1 MTLVLEDLEED
12 QIPNTVDI
20 ENPKESNKDE
30 YPGANGDESNGD
42 MTLLPSKPTP
52 PETSSPQPMN
62 EELNIGMMN
71 YVKHIFDEQGTQLKE
86 LNESINTCFDR
97 HNKFLQ
103 KQDNELQEAIDNLNK
118 HSSGLSKT
126 FKESFIKKLRQD
138 IVEEL
143 NSFLQSEL
151 ESSIKAAHQSMKETM
166 EVGHKNY
173 QLLIKLMDQNY
184 KTLFN
189 QYKHPFKTV
198 RLFFWF
204 YIINLFNNQF
214 ITSNISYCETFKL
227 DTIKAYE

>member
-1 MTLVLEDLEED
+1 MTLVLEDLEEG
-12 QIPNTVDI
+12 QIPSTVDI
-20 ENPKESNKDE
+20 ENPQESNEDE
-30 YPGANGDESNGD
+30 YPGDNGDESNGD
-42 MTLLPSKPTP
+42 MTLLPSKPAP

-62 EELNIGMMN
+62 EALNIGMMN
-71 YVKHIFDEQGTQLKE
+71 YVKHIFDEQGNQLKE
-86 LNESINTCFDR
+86 LNESINTCFDK
-97 HNKFLQ
+97 HNTFLQ
-103 KQDNELQEAIDNLNK
+103 KQDIELQEAIDNLNK

-173 QLLIKLMDQNY
+173 QMLIKLMDQNY

-204 YIINLFNNQF
+204 YIISSVINSILAIFL
-214 ITSNISYCETFKL
+214 IVKL
-227 DTIKAYE
+227 LN

>member
-1 MTLVLEDLEED
+1 MTLVLEDLEEG
-12 QIPNTVDI
+12 QIPGTVDI
-20 ENPKESNKDE
+20 ENPQESNKDE
-30 YPGANGDESNGD
+30 HPGANGDESNGD

-52 PETSSPQPMN
+52 PETLSPQPMN

-86 LNESINTCFDR
+86 LNESINTCFDK
-97 HNKFLQ
+97 HNTFLQ
-103 KQDNELQEAIDNLNK
+103 KQDIELQEAIDNLNK

-173 QLLIKLMDQNY
+173 QMLIKLMDQNY

-204 YIINLFNNQF
+204 YIISSVINSILAIFL
-214 ITSNISYCETFKL
+214 IVKL
-227 DTIKAYE
+227 LN

>member
-1 MTLVLEDLEED
+1 MTLVLEDLEEG
-12 QIPNTVDI
+12 QIPSTVDI
-20 ENPKESNKDE
+20 ENPQESNEDE
-30 YPGANGDESNGD
+30 YPGDNGDESNGD

-86 LNESINTCFDR
+86 LNESINTCFDK
-97 HNKFLQ
+97 HNTFLQ
-103 KQDNELQEAIDNLNK
+103 KQDIELQEAIDNLTK

-173 QLLIKLMDQNY
+173 QMLIKLMDQNY

-204 YIINLFNNQF
+204 YIISSIINSLLAIFL
-214 ITSNISYCETFKL
+214 IVKL
-227 DTIKAYE
+227 LN

>member
-1 MTLVLEDLEED
+1 MTLVVEEPLPDTDLD
-12 QIPNTVDI
+12 QDTQ
-20 ENPKESNKDE
+20 PKDNET
-30 YPGANGDESNGD
+30 PGTTDDESVGD
-42 MTLLPSKPTP
+42 MTLRPSKSTP
-52 PETSSPQPMN
+52 PEVSLPELPETMN

-103 KQDNELQEAIDNLNK
+103 KQDNELQETIDNLNK

-151 ESSIKAAHQSMKETM
+151 EASIKAAHQSMKETM

-173 QLLIKLMDQNY
+173 QMLIKLMDQNY

-204 YIINLFNNQF
+204 YIISSVINSILAIFL
-214 ITSNISYCETFKL
+214 IVKL
-227 DTIKAYE
+227 LN

>member
-1 MTLVLEDLEED
+1 MTLVLEDLEEG
-12 QIPNTVDI
+12 QIPSTVDI
-20 ENPKESNKDE
+20 ESPKESNKDE
-30 YPGANGDESNGD
+30 HPGTNSDESNGD

-52 PETSSPQPMN
+52 PETSSPQLMN
-62 EELNIGMMN
+62 EDLNIGMMN
-71 YVKHIFDEQGTQLKE
+71 YVKHIFDEQGNQLKE
-86 LNESINTCFDR
+86 LNESINTCFDK

-151 ESSIKAAHQSMKETM
+151 ESSIKTAHQSMKETM
-166 EVGHKNY
+166 EVGHKSY
-173 QLLIKLMDQNY
+173 QMLIKLMDQNY

-204 YIINLFNNQF
+204 YIISSIINSMLAIFL
-214 ITSNISYCETFKL
+214 IMKL
-227 DTIKAYE
+227 LN

>member
-1 MTLVLEDLEED
+1 MPLVVEEPLPDYDLE
-12 QIPNTVDI
+12 Q
-20 ENPKESNKDE
+20 DE
-30 YPGANGDESNGD
+30 EQQYEAPEGSGDESSGD
-42 MTLLPSKPTP
+42 MTLSPSKPTP
-52 PETSSPQPMN
+52 PEVSTPQPMN
-62 EELNIGMMN
+62 EDLNIGMMN
-71 YVKHIFDEQGTQLKE
+71 YVKNIFDEQGAQLKE

-97 HNKFLQ
+97 HNTFLQ
-103 KQDNELQEAIDNLNK
+103 RQDIELQEAIDSLNK

-173 QLLIKLMDQNY
+173 QMLIKLMDQNY

-189 QYKHPFKTV
+189 QYKQPFKTV

-204 YIINLFNNQF
+204 YIISSVINSILAIFL
-214 ITSNISYCETFKL
+214 IVKL
-227 DTIKAYE
+227 LN

>member
-1 MTLVLEDLEED
+1 MPLVVEEPLPD
-12 QIPNTVDI
+12 YDI
-20 ENPKESNKDE
+20 EQEEQQYEAPE
-30 YPGANGDESNGD
+30 GAIDTSGD
-42 MTLLPSKPTP
+42 MTLRPSKPTP
-52 PETSSPQPMN
+52 PEVSTPQPMN
-62 EELNIGMMN
+62 EDLNIGMMN
-71 YVKHIFDEQGTQLKE
+71 YVKNIFDEQGAQLKE
-86 LNESINTCFDR
+86 LNESINTCFDK
-97 HNKFLQ
+97 HNTFLQ
-103 KQDNELQEAIDNLNK
+103 KQDIELQEAIDNLNN

-173 QLLIKLMDQNY
+173 QMLIKLMDQNY

-189 QYKHPFKTV
+189 QYKQPFKTV

-204 YIINLFNNQF
+204 YIISSVINSILSIFL
-214 ITSNISYCETFKL
+214 ILKL
-227 DTIKAYE
+227 LN

>member
-1 MTLVLEDLEED
+1 MPLVVEEALPDYDLEQEE
-12 QIPNTVDI
+12 QQYEAP
-20 ENPKESNKDE
+20 EGS
-30 YPGANGDESNGD
+30 GDESSGD
-42 MTLLPSKPTP
+42 MTLRSSKPTP
-52 PETSSPQPMN
+52 PEVSTPQPMN
-62 EELNIGMMN
+62 EDLNIGMMN
-71 YVKHIFDEQGTQLKE
+71 YVKNIFDEQGAQLKE

-97 HNKFLQ
+97 HNAFLQ

-118 HSSGLSKT
+118 HSNGLSKT

-204 YIINLFNNQF
+204 YIISSVINSILAIFL
-214 ITSNISYCETFKL
+214 IVKL
-227 DTIKAYE
+227 LN

>member
-1 MTLVLEDLEED
+1 MTLVVEEPLPDTDLD
-12 QIPNTVDI
+12 QGTQ
-20 ENPKESNKDE
+20 PKDDE
-30 YPGANGDESNGD
+30 TPGTTDDESSGD
-42 MTLLPSKPTP
+42 MTFRPSKPTP

-71 YVKHIFDEQGTQLKE
+71 YVKHIFDEQGNQLKE

-97 HNKFLQ
+97 HNAFLQ

-198 RLFFWF
+198 RLYFYF
-204 YIINLFNNQF
+204 YIISSIINSILAIFL
-214 ITSNISYCETFKL
+214 IVKL
-227 DTIKAYE
+227 LN

>member
-1 MTLVLEDLEED
+1 MPLVVEEPLPDYDLE
-12 QIPNTVDI
+12 Q
-20 ENPKESNKDE
+20 DE
-30 YPGANGDESNGD
+30 EQQYEAPEGSGDESSGD
-42 MTLLPSKPTP
+42 MTLSPSKPTP
-52 PETSSPQPMN
+52 PEVSTPQPMN
-62 EELNIGMMN
+62 EDLNIGMMN
-71 YVKHIFDEQGTQLKE
+71 YVKNIFDEQGAQLKE

-97 HNKFLQ
+97 HNTFLQ
-103 KQDNELQEAIDNLNK
+103 RQDIQLQEAIDSLNK

-173 QLLIKLMDQNY
+173 QMLIKLMDQNY

-189 QYKHPFKTV
+189 QYKQPFKTV

-204 YIINLFNNQF
+204 YIISSVINSILAIFL
-214 ITSNISYCETFKL
+214 IVKL
-227 DTIKAYE
+227 LN

>member
-1 MTLVLEDLEED
+1 MTLVLEDLEEG
-12 QIPNTVDI
+12 QIPSTVDL
-20 ENPKESNKDE
+20 ENPKESDKDE
-30 YPGANGDESNGD
+30 HPGANVDESNGD

-52 PETSSPQPMN
+52 PETSSPQSMN

-71 YVKHIFDEQGTQLKE
+71 YVKHIFDEQGNQLKE
-86 LNESINTCFDR
+86 LNESINSCFDR
-97 HNKFLQ
+97 HNAFLQ
-103 KQDNELQEAIDNLNK
+103 KQDDELQDAIDKLNK

-126 FKESFIKKLRQD
+126 FKEAFIKKLRQD

-173 QLLIKLMDQNY
+173 QMLIKLMDQNY

-189 QYKHPFKTV
+189 QYKQPFKTV

-204 YIINLFNNQF
+204 YIISSIINALLAIFL
-214 ITSNISYCETFKL
+214 IVKL
-227 DTIKAYE
+227 LN

>member
-1 MTLVLEDLEED
+1 MTLVLEDLEEG
-12 QIPNTVDI
+12 QIPSTVDI
-20 ENPKESNKDE
+20 ENPKESNKDK
-30 YPGANGDESNGD
+30 YPGVNGDESSGD
-42 MTLLPSKPTP
+42 MTLRPSKPTP
-52 PETSSPQPMN
+52 PEVSTPQPMK
-62 EELNIGMMN
+62 EDLNIGMMN
-71 YVKHIFDEQGTQLKE
+71 YVKNIFDEQGAQLKE

-97 HNKFLQ
+97 HNAFLQ
-103 KQDNELQEAIDNLNK
+103 KQDNELQETIDNLNK

-173 QLLIKLMDQNY
+173 QMLIKLMDQNY

-189 QYKHPFKTV
+189 QYKQPFKTV

-204 YIINLFNNQF
+204 YIISSVINSILAIFL
-214 ITSNISYCETFKL
+214 IVKL
-227 DTIKAYE
+227 LN

>member
-1 MTLVLEDLEED
+1 MTLVLEDLEEG
-12 QIPNTVDI
+12 QIPSTVDI
-20 ENPKESNKDE
+20 ENPKKSNKDE
-30 YPGANGDESNGD
+30 HLGANGDESNGD
-42 MTLLPSKPTP
+42 MTLLPSNPTP
-52 PETSSPQPMN
+52 PETSSPQSMN

-71 YVKHIFDEQGTQLKE
+71 YVKHIFDEQGNQLKE
-86 LNESINTCFDR
+86 LNESINSCFNR
-97 HNKFLQ
+97 HNAFLQ
-103 KQDNELQEAIDNLNK
+103 KQDDELQEAIDNLNK

-173 QLLIKLMDQNY
+173 QMLIKLMDQNY

-204 YIINLFNNQF
+204 YIISSVINSILAIFL
-214 ITSNISYCETFKL
+214 IVKL
-227 DTIKAYE
+227 LN

>member
-1 MTLVLEDLEED
+1 MPLVVEEPLPD
-12 QIPNTVDI
+12 YDI
-20 ENPKESNKDE
+20 EQEEQQYKAPE
-30 YPGANGDESNGD
+30 GAIDTSGD
-42 MTLLPSKPTP
+42 MTLRPSKPTP
-52 PETSSPQPMN
+52 PEVSTPQPMN
-62 EELNIGMMN
+62 EDLNIGMMN
-71 YVKHIFDEQGTQLKE
+71 YVKNIFDEQGAQLKE
-86 LNESINTCFDR
+86 LNESINTCFDK
-97 HNKFLQ
+97 HNTFLQ
-103 KQDNELQEAIDNLNK
+103 KQDIELQEAIDNLNN

-151 ESSIKAAHQSMKETM
+151 ESSIKVAHQSMKETM

-204 YIINLFNNQF
+204 YIISSVINSILAIFL
-214 ITSNISYCETFKL
+214 IVKL
-227 DTIKAYE
+227 LN

>member
-1 MTLVLEDLEED
+1 MTLVVEEPLPDTDLD
-12 QIPNTVDI
+12 QGTQ
-20 ENPKESNKDE
+20 PKDDE
-30 YPGANGDESNGD
+30 TPGTTDDESSGD
-42 MTLLPSKPTP
+42 MTLRPSKPTP

-71 YVKHIFDEQGTQLKE
+71 YVKHIFDEQGNQLKE
-86 LNESINTCFDR
+86 LNEFINTCFDR
-97 HNKFLQ
+97 HNAFLQ

-204 YIINLFNNQF
+204 YIISSVINSILAIFL
-214 ITSNISYCETFKL
+214 IVKL
-227 DTIKAYE
+227 LN

>member
-1 MTLVLEDLEED
+1 MPLVVEEPLPDYDLE
-12 QIPNTVDI
+12 Q
-20 ENPKESNKDE
+20 DE
-30 YPGANGDESNGD
+30 QDEEQPYEAPEGSGDESSGD
-42 MTLLPSKPTP
+42 MPLRPSKPTP
-52 PETSSPQPMN
+52 PEVSTPQPMK
-62 EELNIGMMN
+62 EDLNIGMMN
-71 YVKHIFDEQGTQLKE
+71 YVKNIFDEQGAQLKE

-97 HNKFLQ
+97 HNAFLQ

-173 QLLIKLMDQNY
+173 QILIKLMDQNY

-189 QYKHPFKTV
+189 QYKQPFKTV

-204 YIINLFNNQF
+204 YIISSVINSILAIFL
-214 ITSNISYCETFKL
+214 IVKL
-227 DTIKAYE
+227 LN

>member
-1 MTLVLEDLEED
+1 MTLVLEDLEEG
-12 QIPNTVDI
+12 QIPSTVDLK
-20 ENPKESNKDE
+20 NPKKSNKDE
-30 YPGANGDESNGD
+30 HPGANGDGSNGD
-42 MTLLPSKPTP
+42 MTLRPSKPTP
-52 PETSSPQPMN
+52 PEVSTPQPMN
-62 EELNIGMMN
+62 EDLNIGMMN
-71 YVKHIFDEQGTQLKE
+71 YVKNIFDEQGAQLKE

-97 HNKFLQ
+97 HNAFLQ
-103 KQDNELQEAIDNLNK
+103 KQDNELQETIDNLNK

-173 QLLIKLMDQNY
+173 QMLIKLMDQNY

-189 QYKHPFKTV
+189 QYKQPFKTV

-204 YIINLFNNQF
+204 YIISSVINSILAIFL
-214 ITSNISYCETFKL
+214 IVKL
-227 DTIKAYE
+227 LN

>member
-1 MTLVLEDLEED
+1 MPLVVEEPLPDYDLEQDEE
-12 QIPNTVDI
+12 QPY
-20 ENPKESNKDE
+20 EAPEGSGES
-30 YPGANGDESNGD
+30 SGD
-42 MTLLPSKPTP
+42 MTLRPSKPTP
-52 PETSSPQPMN
+52 PEVSTPQSMN
-62 EELNIGMMN
+62 DDLKIGMMH
-71 YVKHIFDEQGTQLKE
+71 YVKNIFDEQGAQLKE

-97 HNKFLQ
+97 HNAFLQ
-103 KQDNELQEAIDNLNK
+103 KQDNELQETIDNLNK

-173 QLLIKLMDQNY
+173 QMLIKLMDQNY

-189 QYKHPFKTV
+189 QYKQPFKTV

-204 YIINLFNNQF
+204 YIISSVINSILVIFL
-214 ITSNISYCETFKL
+214 IVKL
-227 DTIKAYE
+227 LN

>member
-1 MTLVLEDLEED
+1 MTLVLEDLEEG
-12 QIPNTVDI
+12 QIPGTVNL

-30 YPGANGDESNGD
+30 HPGANGDESNGD
-42 MTLLPSKPTP
+42 MTLRPSKPTS
-52 PETSSPQPMN
+52 PEVSTPQSMN
-62 EELNIGMMN
+62 EDFNIGMMN
-71 YVKHIFDEQGTQLKE
+71 YVKHIFDEQGAQLKE

-97 HNKFLQ
+97 HNAFLQ

-173 QLLIKLMDQNY
+173 QMLIKLMDQNY

-189 QYKHPFKTV
+189 QYKQPFKTV

-204 YIINLFNNQF
+204 YIISSVINSILAIFL
-214 ITSNISYCETFKL
+214 IVKL
-227 DTIKAYE
+227 LN

>member
-1 MTLVLEDLEED
+1 MTLVLEDLEEG
-12 QIPNTVDI
+12 QIPGTVNL

-30 YPGANGDESNGD
+30 HPGANGDESNGD
-42 MTLLPSKPTP
+42 MTLRPSKPTS
-52 PETSSPQPMN
+52 PEVSTPQSMN
-62 EELNIGMMN
+62 EDLNIGMMN
-71 YVKHIFDEQGTQLKE
+71 YVKHIFDEQGAQLKE

-97 HNKFLQ
+97 HNAFLQ
-103 KQDNELQEAIDNLNK
+103 KQDNELQEAIDNLNT

-126 FKESFIKKLRQD
+126 FKESFIQKLRQD

-173 QLLIKLMDQNY
+173 QMLIKLMDQNY

-189 QYKHPFKTV
+189 QYKQPFKTV

-204 YIINLFNNQF
+204 YIISSVINSILAIFL
-214 ITSNISYCETFKL
+214 IVKL
-227 DTIKAYE
+227 LN

>member
-1 MTLVLEDLEED
+1 MPLVVEEPLPDYDLEQEE
-12 QIPNTVDI
+12 Q
-20 ENPKESNKDE
+20 DE
-30 YPGANGDESNGD
+30 EQQYEAPEGSGDESSDD
-42 MTLLPSKPTP
+42 MTLNPSKPTP
-52 PETSSPQPMN
+52 SEVSTPQPMK
-62 EELNIGMMN
+62 EDLNIGMMN
-71 YVKHIFDEQGTQLKE
+71 YVKNIFDEQGAQLKE
-86 LNESINTCFDR
+86 LNESINTCFDK

-103 KQDNELQEAIDNLNK
+103 QQDIELQDAIDKLNK

-173 QLLIKLMDQNY
+173 QMLIKLMDQNY

-204 YIINLFNNQF
+204 YIISSIINSLLAIFL
-214 ITSNISYCETFKL
+214 IVKL
-227 DTIKAYE
+227 LN

>member
-1 MTLVLEDLEED
+1 MTLVVEEPLPDTDLD
-12 QIPNTVDI
+12 QGTQ
-20 ENPKESNKDE
+20 PKDDE
-30 YPGANGDESNGD
+30 TPGTTDDESSGD
-42 MTLLPSKPTP
+42 MTLRPSKPTS

-71 YVKHIFDEQGTQLKE
+71 YVKHIFDEQGNQLKE

-97 HNKFLQ
+97 HNAFLQ

-204 YIINLFNNQF
+204 YIISSVINSILAIFL
-214 ITSNISYCETFKL
+214 IVKL
-227 DTIKAYE
+227 LN

>member
-1 MTLVLEDLEED
+1 MTLVVEEPLPDTDLD
-12 QIPNTVDI
+12 QDTQ
-20 ENPKESNKDE
+20 PKDDE
-30 YPGANGDESNGD
+30 TPGITGDESSGD
-42 MTLLPSKPTP
+42 MTLRPSKPTP
-52 PETSSPQPMN
+52 SEPEISSPQPMN
-62 EELNIGMMN
+62 EEL
-71 YVKHIFDEQGTQLKE
+71 IFYEQVTQLKE
-86 LNESINTCFDR
+86 LNESINTCFDK
-97 HNKFLQ
+97 HNTFLQ
-103 KQDNELQEAIDNLNK
+103 KQDIELQEAIDNLNK

-173 QLLIKLMDQNY
+173 QMLIKLMDQNY

-204 YIINLFNNQF
+204 YIISSVINSILAIFL
-214 ITSNISYCETFKL
+214 IVKL
-227 DTIKAYE
+227 LNFTHL

>member
-1 MTLVLEDLEED
+1 MTLVVEEPLPDTDLD
-12 QIPNTVDI
+12 QGTQ
-20 ENPKESNKDE
+20 PKDDE
-30 YPGANGDESNGD
+30 TPGTTDDESSGD
-42 MTLLPSKPTP
+42 MTLHPSKPTP
-52 PETSSPQPMN
+52 SEVSLPQTIN
-62 EELNIGMMN
+62 EDLNIGMMN
-71 YVKHIFDEQGTQLKE
+71 YVKNIFDEQGNQLKE

-97 HNKFLQ
+97 HNAFLQ

-204 YIINLFNNQF
+204 YIISSVINSILAIFL
-214 ITSNISYCETFKL
+214 IVKL
-227 DTIKAYE
+227 LN

>member
-1 MTLVLEDLEED
+1 MPLVVEEPLPDYDLEQD
-12 QIPNTVDI
+12 
-20 ENPKESNKDE
+20 KEQQYEAPEGSN
-30 YPGANGDESNGD
+30 DESNGD
-42 MTLLPSKPTP
+42 MTLRPAKPTP
-52 PETSSPQPMN
+52 PEVSTPQPMN
-62 EELNIGMMN
+62 EDLNIGMMN
-71 YVKHIFDEQGTQLKE
+71 YVKNIFDEQGAQLKE

-97 HNKFLQ
+97 HNAFLQ
-103 KQDNELQEAIDNLNK
+103 KQDNELQEAIDKLNK

-173 QLLIKLMDQNY
+173 QMLIKLMDQNY

-204 YIINLFNNQF
+204 YIISSIINALLAIFL
-214 ITSNISYCETFKL
+214 IVKL
-227 DTIKAYE
+227 LN

>member
-1 MTLVLEDLEED
+1 MTLVVEEPLPDTDLD
-12 QIPNTVDI
+12 QGTQ
-20 ENPKESNKDE
+20 PKDDE
-30 YPGANGDESNGD
+30 TPGTTDDESSGD
-42 MTLLPSKPTP
+42 MTLRTSKPTP

-71 YVKHIFDEQGTQLKE
+71 YVKHIFDEQGNQLKE

-97 HNKFLQ
+97 HNAFLQ

-204 YIINLFNNQF
+204 YIISSVINSILAIFL
-214 ITSNISYCETFKL
+214 IVKL
-227 DTIKAYE
+227 LN

>member
-1 MTLVLEDLEED
+1 MTLVVEEPLPDTDLD
-12 QIPNTVDI
+12 QGTQ
-20 ENPKESNKDE
+20 PKDDE
-30 YPGANGDESNGD
+30 TPGTTDDESSGD
-42 MTLLPSKPTP
+42 MTLRPSKPTP

-71 YVKHIFDEQGTQLKE
+71 YVKHIFDEQGNQLKE

-97 HNKFLQ
+97 HNAFLQ

-166 EVGHKNY
+166 EVGH
-173 QLLIKLMDQNY
+173 NY

-189 QYKHPFKTV
+189 QYKQPFKTV
-198 RLFFWF
+198 RLYFYF
-204 YIINLFNNQF
+204 YIISSIINSILAIFL
-214 ITSNISYCETFKL
+214 IVKL
-227 DTIKAYE
+227 LN

>member
-12 QIPNTVDI
+12 QIPSTVDI
-20 ENPKESNKDE
+20 ENPKESNKAE
-30 YPGANGDESNGD
+30 YPGANGDKSNGD
-42 MTLLPSKPTP
+42 MTLLPSKPIP

-71 YVKHIFDEQGTQLKE
+71 YVKHIFDEQGNQLKE
-86 LNESINTCFDR
+86 LSKSINSCFDR
-97 HNKFLQ
+97 HNTFLH
-103 KQDNELQEAIDNLNK
+103 KQDIQLQEAIDNLNK

-138 IVEEL
+138 IIEEL

-173 QLLIKLMDQNY
+173 QILIKLMDQNY

-204 YIINLFNNQF
+204 YIISSIINSFLAIFL
-214 ITSNISYCETFKL
+214 IVKL
-227 DTIKAYE
+227 LN

>member
-1 MTLVLEDLEED
+1 MPLVVEEPLPDYDLEQD
-12 QIPNTVDI
+12 
-20 ENPKESNKDE
+20 KEQQYEAPEGSS
-30 YPGANGDESNGD
+30 DESNGD
-42 MTLLPSKPTP
+42 MTLRPAKPTP
-52 PETSSPQPMN
+52 PEVSTPQPMN
-62 EELNIGMMN
+62 EDLNIGMMN
-71 YVKHIFDEQGTQLKE
+71 YVKNIFDEQGAQLKE

-97 HNKFLQ
+97 HNAFLQ
-103 KQDNELQEAIDNLNK
+103 KQDNELQEAIDKLNK

-173 QLLIKLMDQNY
+173 QMLIKLMDQNY

-204 YIINLFNNQF
+204 YIISSIINALLAIFL
-214 ITSNISYCETFKL
+214 IVKL
-227 DTIKAYE
+227 LN

>member
-1 MTLVLEDLEED
+1 MPLVVEEPLPD
-12 QIPNTVDI
+12 YDI
-20 ENPKESNKDE
+20 EQEEQQYEAPE
-30 YPGANGDESNGD
+30 GAIDTSGD
-42 MTLLPSKPTP
+42 MTLRPSKPTP
-52 PETSSPQPMN
+52 PEVSTPQPVN
-62 EELNIGMMN
+62 EDFNIGMMN
-71 YVKHIFDEQGTQLKE
+71 YVKNIFDEQGAQLKE
-86 LNESINTCFDR
+86 LNESINTCFDK
-97 HNKFLQ
+97 HNTFLQ
-103 KQDNELQEAIDNLNK
+103 KQDIELQEAIDNLNN

-173 QLLIKLMDQNY
+173 QMLIKLMDQNY

-189 QYKHPFKTV
+189 QYKQPFKTV

-204 YIINLFNNQF
+204 YIISSVINSILSIFL
-214 ITSNISYCETFKL
+214 IVKL
-227 DTIKAYE
+227 LN

>member
-1 MTLVLEDLEED
+1 MTLVVEEPLPDTDLD
-12 QIPNTVDI
+12 QDTQ
-20 ENPKESNKDE
+20 PKDNET
-30 YPGANGDESNGD
+30 PGTTNDESNGD

-62 EELNIGMMN
+62 EDLNIGMMN

-138 IVEEL
+138 IVEKL

-204 YIINLFNNQF
+204 YIISSIINSLLAIFL
-214 ITSNISYCETFKL
+214 IVKL
-227 DTIKAYE
+227 LN

>member
-12 QIPNTVDI
+12 QIPSTVNI

-42 MTLLPSKPTP
+42 MTLLPFKPTP

-62 EELNIGMMN
+62 EDLNIGMMN

-138 IVEEL
+138 IIEEL

-204 YIINLFNNQF
+204 YIISSIINSFLAIFL
-214 ITSNISYCETFKL
+214 IVKL
-227 DTIKAYE
+227 LN

>member
-1 MTLVLEDLEED
+1 MTLR
-12 QIPNTVDI
+12 
-20 ENPKESNKDE
+20 
-30 YPGANGDESNGD
+30 
-42 MTLLPSKPTP
+42 PSKPTP

-71 YVKHIFDEQGTQLKE
+71 YVKHIFDEQGNQLKE

-97 HNKFLQ
+97 HNAFLQ

-173 QLLIKLMDQNY
+173 QILIKLMDQNY

-189 QYKHPFKTV
+189 QYKQPFKTV
-198 RLFFWF
+198 RLYFYF
-204 YIINLFNNQF
+204 YIISSIINSILAIFL
-214 ITSNISYCETFKL
+214 IVKL
-227 DTIKAYE
+227 LN

>member
-1 MTLVLEDLEED
+1 MTLVVEEPLPDTDLD
-12 QIPNTVDI
+12 QGTQ
-20 ENPKESNKDE
+20 PKDDE
-30 YPGANGDESNGD
+30 TPGTTDDESSGD
-42 MTLLPSKPTP
+42 MTFRPSKPTP

-71 YVKHIFDEQGTQLKE
+71 YVKHIFDEQGNQLKE

-97 HNKFLQ
+97 HNAFLQ

-204 YIINLFNNQF
+204 YIISSVINSILAIFL
-214 ITSNISYCETFKL
+214 IVKL
-227 DTIKAYE
+227 LN

>member
-1 MTLVLEDLEED
+1 MPLVVEEPLPDYDLE
-12 QIPNTVDI
+12 Q
-20 ENPKESNKDE
+20 DE
-30 YPGANGDESNGD
+30 EQQYEAPEGSGDESSCD
-42 MTLLPSKPTP
+42 MTLRPSKPTP
-52 PETSSPQPMN
+52 PEVSTPQPTN
-62 EELNIGMMN
+62 EDLNIGMMN
-71 YVKHIFDEQGTQLKE
+71 YVKNIFDEQGAQLKE
-86 LNESINTCFDR
+86 LNESINACFDR
-97 HNKFLQ
+97 HNTFLQ

-118 HSSGLSKT
+118 HSNGLSKT

-173 QLLIKLMDQNY
+173 QMLIKLMNQNY

-189 QYKHPFKTV
+189 QYKQPFKTV

-204 YIINLFNNQF
+204 YIISSVINSILAIFL
-214 ITSNISYCETFKL
+214 IVKL
-227 DTIKAYE
+227 LN